1 MIVIVLC
8 VNNLHAFF
16 VSTLCISFCVL
27 VRSLSRKCKL
37 SMCWSLKMIVDLTI
51 KIKKTGKKERTPMFY
66 MGRISRL
73 YFHAVKRFDSV
84 SPFCFQFVMH
94 TCTVTFTLFDICV
107 WSILYMYCCFLF
119 DFWSNWQLRFPV
131 KRNTGKM
138 LLSFCQAFFKQ
149 WLPFQELFSQKRN
162 SALCSFSQ
170 LCFVCS
176 ILF

>member
-16 VSTLCISFCVL
+16 ASTLCISFSVL

-37 SMCWSLKMIVDLTI
+37 SLCWSLKMIVDLTI

-107 WSILYMYCCFLF
+107 LVNIVHVL
-119 DFWSNWQLRFPV
+119 
-131 KRNTGKM
+131 
-138 LLSFCQAFFKQ
+138 
-149 WLPFQELFSQKRN
+149 LFSFWLLIKLAAMLSCKEKHWQDVTFFL
-162 SALCSFSQ
+162 SS
-170 LCFVCS
+170 
-176 ILF
+176 LF

>member
-1 MIVIVLC
+1 MQAVSVLKFENDC
-8 VNNLHAFF
+8 WFDNEKN
-16 VSTLCISFCVL
+16 
-27 VRSLSRKCKL
+27 RKK
-37 SMCWSLKMIVDLTI
+37 
-51 KIKKTGKKERTPMFY
+51 RTPMFY

-73 YFHAVKRFDSV
+73 YFHAVKHFDGV

-94 TCTVTFTLFDICV
+94 TCTVTFTLFDVCV

-119 DFWSNWQLRFPV
+119 DFWSNWQLCFRV

-176 ILF
+176 ILFYIISELFLWYFQTFSSIVIKYGVIRKHTVQRPE